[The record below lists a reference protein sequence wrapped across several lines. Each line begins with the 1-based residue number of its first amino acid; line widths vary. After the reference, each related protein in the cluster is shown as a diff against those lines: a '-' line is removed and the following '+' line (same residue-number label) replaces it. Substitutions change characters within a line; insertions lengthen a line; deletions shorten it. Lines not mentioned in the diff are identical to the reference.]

1 MNYIN
6 QKDNTEQK
14 AFNEDILTLPF
25 DKILLQVGYDYKK
38 EKCSRNFIT
47 MTNNNNDL
55 VVITRQPN
63 NQYLYFNPN
72 DENDRGNIY
81 SFCKNRK
88 IKLYSLLNEEIK
100 NINTHNI
107 EPSSINKASMEAV
120 NNYKN
125 FNPISDEN
133 NFNRL
138 RLISNSILKQFST
151 IKQDKHNN
159 ICVPTYS
166 LDKYENNVFVNL
178 TGYIAY
184 LRTPLFKD
192 KNGNNYDKAI
202 KHLCYGAKGLEI
214 IKSQTNKQKLQDI
227 KNIIISESIIDTLS
241 LVEIKKYDLNDTL
254 LCATNGQITKSHKDL
269 FKYFNDNSKAKITL
283 AFDNDNKGNDFL
295 EKTKT
300 IFNKL
305 DIQIDKPILKD
316 FNDDLIVMKILNLN
330 NNFNLD
336 DINDKFKQFNK
347 KIQYMLDK
355 KDIIM
360 NDSKNQLLKDI
371 KNDYS
376 ILKHITPKL
385 QNYINTT
392 ELFNKYSKIIENS
405 ISNNKT
411 Y

>member
-1 MNYIN
+1 M
-6 QKDNTEQK
+6 
-14 AFNEDILTLPF
+14 
-25 DKILLQVGYDYKK
+25 
-38 EKCSRNFIT
+38 
-47 MTNNNNDL
+47 
-55 VVITRQPN
+55 
-63 NQYLYFNPN
+63 
-72 DENDRGNIY
+72 
-81 SFCKNRK
+81 
-88 IKLYSLLNEEIK
+88 
-100 NINTHNI
+100 
-107 EPSSINKASMEAV
+107 
-120 NNYKN
+120 
-125 FNPISDEN
+125 
-133 NFNRL
+133 
-138 RLISNSILKQFST
+138 
-151 IKQDKHNN
+151 
-159 ICVPTYS
+159 
-166 LDKYENNVFVNL
+166 
-178 TGYIAY
+178 
-184 LRTPLFKD
+184 
-192 KNGNNYDKAI
+192 
-202 KHLCYGAKGLEI
+202 
-214 IKSQTNKQKLQDI
+214 
-227 KNIIISESIIDTLS
+227 
-241 LVEIKKYDLNDTL
+241 
-254 LCATNGQITKSHKDL
+254 
-269 FKYFNDNSKAKITL
+269 
-283 AFDNDNKGNDFL
+283 AFDNDSKGNDFL

-385 QNYINTT
+385 HYYINTN